1 MAPSRIVVM
10 GVAGSGKSS
19 VAIELAARRGVR
31 FVDADDL
38 HSAANVAKM
47 ASGSPLTDDDR
58 WPWLAAVREA
68 MRTEQN
74 VVVACSALK
83 RVYRDALRATGDLTF
98 VHLTIDRDEAI
109 RRVGER
115 TEHFMG
121 AAMVDSQFAALEA
134 PTDDEADVV
143 SVDASGELISVVERV
158 EAALLTLV
166 RQGTRTGA
174 VLSAP
179 RSRRR

>member
-10 GVAGSGKSS
+10 GVAGSGKST

-38 HSAANVAKM
+38 HGDANVAKM

-68 MRTEQN
+68 LRTEHD

-83 RVYRDALRATGDLTF
+83 RAYRDALRAAGDLTF
-98 VHLTIDRDEAI
+98 VHLTIDRDEAM
-109 RRVGER
+109 RRVGAR

-121 AAMVDSQFAALEA
+121 PAMVNSQFAALEPA
-134 PTDDEADVV
+134 DEDERDVLC
-143 SVDASGELISVVERV
+143 VDASGETTAVVDRV
-158 EAALLTLV
+158 ETALL
-166 RQGTRTGA
+166 
-174 VLSAP
+174 
-179 RSRRR
+179 RR